1 MNLSHSKKK
10 DISNRPVYDA
20 MWFKEEI
27 LNTFGISI
35 SPEEVG
41 YEAVLLEHDE
51 IDEDIISKE
60 ELQSLPNPLLAY
72 SFIYTNST
80 GDEWLFFFV
89 IREQD
94 GALLYKA
101 WFKNNQ
107 KIDPTGR

>member
-51 IDEDIISKE
+51 IDEEIISKE
-60 ELQSLPNPLLAY
+60 DLQLLPNPLLAL
-72 SFIYTNST
+72 SFVYTHLT
-80 GDEWLFFFV
+80 GDEWLLILV

-107 KIDPTGR
+107 KIYPTGR

>member
-35 SPEEVG
+35 SPEVVG

-51 IDEDIISKE
+51 IDENIISIKD
-60 ELQSLPNPLLAY
+60 LQPLPNPLLAH
-72 SFIYTNST
+72 SFIHLHSFN
-80 GDEWLFFFV
+80 
-89 IREQD
+89 R
-94 GALLYKA
+94 
-101 WFKNNQ
+101 
-107 KIDPTGR
+107 